1 MEQMNRIELRGN
13 VGYVRL
19 SRLNENQQVAH
30 FSVATTYV
38 YKGRNG
44 EAVAETTWHNVAM
57 WNLKNMPDM
66 KNLEKGCPVRVLG
79 RLRSNS
85 YQGSDGTERVNYE
98 VQAQEVEIL
107 NEPLTMQAGY

>member
-19 SRLNENQQVAH
+19 SRVGDNQVAH

-44 EAVAETTWHNVAM
+44 EATIETTWHNVAM

-66 KNLEKGCPVRVLG
+66 NILEKGCPVYVVG
-79 RLRSNS
+79 RLRSNT
-85 YQGSDGTERVNYE
+85 YQGSDGVERVSYE
-98 VQAQEVEIL
+98 IQASKVEIL
-107 NEPLTMQAGY
+107 TEQLTMQASY